1 MEQINTVELRDL
13 NKYPDET
20 VLQNIL
26 EDSYLAYKALLELY
40 DSMGMVYEWKY
51 YSDGK
56 AWLCKVQKKKKT
68 VIWMSAWKGYMQA
81 TIYIHDKDIEKFK
94 SLDLRQEIKE
104 RIVSAK
110 KVGKSLP
117 VMFEIRDREVLKDI
131 EKVALFKISLQ

>member
-1 MEQINTVELRDL
+1 MEQINTVELRDP
-13 NKYPDET
+13 NKYPDEA
-20 VLQNIL
+20 VLQSIL
-26 EDSYLAYKALLELY
+26 GDSYLAYKALLEIY
-40 DSMGMVYEWKY
+40 DTMGMVYEWKY

-68 VIWMSAWKGYMQA
+68 IVWMSAWKGYMQA

-94 SLDLRQEIKE
+94 SMDVRQEVKE

-117 VMFEIRDREVLKDI
+117 CMFEIRDRKVLKDI
-131 EKVALFKISLQ
+131 EKVALLKISLQ

>member
-1 MEQINTVELRDL
+1 MEQINTVELRDI
-13 NKYPDET
+13 NKYPDES
-20 VLQNIL
+20 VLRDIL
-26 EDSYLAYKALLELY
+26 GDSYLTYKALLELY
-40 DSMGMVYEWKY
+40 DTMGMVYEWKY

-68 VIWMSAWKGYMQA
+68 VVWMSAWKGFMQA

-94 SLDLRQEIKE
+94 SIDLRQEVKE

-117 VMFEIRDREVLKDI
+117 CMFEIRDKEVLMDI

>member
-1 MEQINTVELRDL
+1 M
-13 NKYPDET
+13 KT

>member
-1 MEQINTVELRDL
+1 MEQINTVELRDP
-13 NKYPDET
+13 NKYPDEA

-26 EDSYLAYKALLELY
+26 GDSYLAYKALLEIY
-40 DSMGMVYEWKY
+40 DTMGMVYEWKY

-68 VIWMSAWKGYMQA
+68 IVWMSAWKGYMQA

-94 SLDLRQEIKE
+94 ILNLRKEVKE

-117 VMFEIRDREVLKDI
+117 FMFEIRDRKVLKDI
-131 EKVALFKISLQ
+131 EKVALLKISLQ

>member
-1 MEQINTVELRDL
+1 MEQINTVELRDP
-13 NKYPDET
+13 NKYPDEA
-20 VLQNIL
+20 VLQSIL
-26 EDSYLAYKALLELY
+26 GDSYLAYKALLEIY
-40 DSMGMVYEWKY
+40 DTMGMVYEWKY

-68 VIWMSAWKGYMQA
+68 IVWMSAWKGYMQA

-94 SLDLRQEIKE
+94 ILNLRKEVKE

-117 VMFEIRDREVLKDI
+117 CMFEIRDRKVLKDI
-131 EKVALFKISLQ
+131 EKVALLKISLQ

>member
-1 MEQINTVELRDL
+1 MEQINTVELRDP